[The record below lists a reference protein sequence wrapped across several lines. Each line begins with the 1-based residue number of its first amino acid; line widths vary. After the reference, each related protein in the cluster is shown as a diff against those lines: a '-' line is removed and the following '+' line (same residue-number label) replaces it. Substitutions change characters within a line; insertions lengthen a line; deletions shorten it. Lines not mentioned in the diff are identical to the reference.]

1 MRRKL
6 ISVFTVFFILLSNI
20 SFGLISFFSFVTE
33 NSTATLSNT
42 INIQKQYTLLF
53 NLPKDFVDICVKI
66 KDDLKILKVN
76 HNKNLFFNT
85 DESFFSNGLFA
96 TLTSPVRLK
105 TFYIYEK
112 TCVLN
117 KVHNYS
123 KIFLILFSIL
133 FIFYILRYVG
143 LLKLFSSHDYINN
156 KQYGSLFYFSV

>member
-1 MRRKL
+1 M
-6 ISVFTVFFILLSNI
+6 
-20 SFGLISFFSFVTE
+20 SFGLISFVSFVTE
-33 NSTATLSNT
+33 NGNTALSNP
-42 INIQKQYTLLF
+42 INIQEQYTLLF
-53 NLPKDFVDICVKI
+53 NLPKDFVDMCVKI

-76 HNKNLFFNT
+76 RSKNLFFNA
-85 DESFFSNGLFA
+85 DKSFFSNGLFA

-112 TCVLN
+112 TCILN
-117 KVHNYS
+117 KVLNYS

-143 LLKLFSSHDYINN
+143 LLKLFSSHDYTGN